1 MIKINVPNKK
11 KFENALKKHGKEVEV
26 EVAKIVKMTAQQ
38 AQATA
43 ISKAPVDNGTLRQS
57 IKAEPITDLSWKVTA
72 YEPYAAY
79 QEFGT
84 RGKVNVPIE
93 FTELADKARRL
104 PKGTFKGGLNS
115 IKKWCINKGIDVKFA
130 YIIFINILNK
140 GLKPQPFMYPS
151 FVEARRNFNRDLKN
165 LFKDLAKKFNNG

>member
-26 EVAKIVKMTAQQ
+26 EVAKIVEITAKQ
-38 AQATA
+38 AEGTA
-43 ISKAPVDNGTLRQS
+43 RSKAPVDNGTLRQS
-57 IKAEPITDLSWKVTA
+57 IKAEPITDLTWKVTA
-72 YEPYAAY
+72 YAPYAAY

-84 RGKVNVPIE
+84 RGRVSVPSE
-93 FTELADKARRL
+93 
-104 PKGTFKGGLNS
+104 
-115 IKKWCINKGIDVKFA
+115 WINKALPFKATPLIKET
-130 YIIFINILNK
+130 NITPK
-140 GLKPQPFMYPS
+140 PFMYPS